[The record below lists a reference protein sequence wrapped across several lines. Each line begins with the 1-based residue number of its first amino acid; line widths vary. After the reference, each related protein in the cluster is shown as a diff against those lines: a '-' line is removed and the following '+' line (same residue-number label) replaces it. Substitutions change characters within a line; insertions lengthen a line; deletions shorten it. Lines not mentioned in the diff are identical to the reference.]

1 MRGAVAGGAGATVDR
16 NSARRPAWLAGAV
29 RAPAAWCARSA
40 LGALG
45 ALGTLSAALVL
56 SGCGGGPPKDP
67 LADVSWSYATDAVIL
82 EITADPGLNDYD
94 GQPHTLLLGIYE
106 TADAQA
112 FRNLAADPAAL
123 AGTMASGKVPTTFSQ
138 FSRYVVAP
146 GQHSYLILDR
156 AQNTRSVGIAAGYAQ
171 MGVANAARQFD
182 VPVVT
187 QTSGFIF
194 KNHTKLPGPL
204 VVQLNLGAQ
213 GILNAVVLPKGP
225 DEAALQRAQQVEGG
239 GKQIRLDG
247 SGNANGNSSGTA
259 PGGASGSETGA
270 VGAANTQETPLRKVG
285 N

>member
-1 MRGAVAGGAGATVDR
+1 M
-16 NSARRPAWLAGAV
+16 
-29 RAPAAWCARSA
+29 
-40 LGALG
+40 
-45 ALGTLSAALVL
+45 GTLSAALVL

-82 EITADPGLNDYD
+82 EITADPSLNDYD
-94 GQPHTLLLGIYE
+94 GQPHTLLLGIYA

-112 FRNLAADPAAL
+112 FRNLVADPAAL
-123 AGTMASGKVPTTFSQ
+123 AATMASGKVPTTFLQ

-171 MGVANAARQFD
+171 MGVANAARLFD

-187 QTSGFIF
+187 MISGFIF
-194 KNHTKLPGPL
+194 KTRTKLPAPL

-213 GILNAVVLPKGP
+213 GILNAVMLPKGP
-225 DEAALQRAQQVEGG
+225 DEEALQRAQQLEGG

-247 SGNANGNSSGTA
+247 NASGTA
-259 PGGASGSETGA
+259 SGGASSSETGV
-270 VGAANTQETPLRKVG
+270 VGAANTQETLLRKIG

>member
-16 NSARRPAWLAGAV
+16 NSAGRPAWLAGAV
-29 RAPAAWCARSA
+29 RA
-40 LGALG
+40 LGT
-45 ALGTLSAALVL
+45 LGTLSAALVL

-82 EITADPGLNDYD
+82 EITADAGLNDFD

-123 AGTMASGKVPTTFSQ
+123 AGTMAGGKAPTTFSQ

-187 QTSGFIF
+187 KTSGFIF
-194 KNHTKLPGPL
+194 KTRTKLPAPL

-247 SGNANGNSSGTA
+247 NGNASGTA
-259 PGGASGSETGA
+259 SGGASSSETGV